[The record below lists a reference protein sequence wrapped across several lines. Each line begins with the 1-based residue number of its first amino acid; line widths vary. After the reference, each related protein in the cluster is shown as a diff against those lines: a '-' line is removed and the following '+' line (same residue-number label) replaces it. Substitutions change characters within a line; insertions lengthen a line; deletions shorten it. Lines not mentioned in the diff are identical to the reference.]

1 MPLIP
6 TGLTRLLGFNGV
18 AAPIAGLICAGVS
31 CFCMSPVMADVSG
44 ATGKSSLRT
53 TINGKLNGSCNS
65 GVCKVEGGTK
75 AGKNL
80 FHRFKDFDT
89 RGSIRKVLFDSQS
102 SKNMIVG
109 VLGSRGSFITKP
121 VEFSAPV
128 NLFWLSPG
136 GITINNSGSFFN
148 VINTQLSNATGLKFE
163 NGFFDVLNTS
173 VEEVL
178 RLSDEPFKGVQG
190 LINDQ
195 EVMGAIGLD
204 RNGDLQLSDGLLS
217 VDKSLLLDSQGS
229 NVLLDSFKL
238 LASSGEVDIH
248 GDSVII
254 NNGTIDVG
262 QNQFTEATSSDVTP
276 PKITIRSEDSLEI
289 DSSSS
294 LKASES
300 SKGGLLTCLL
310 GITFRCQD
318 SWTFEVT
325 PIMHPV
331 GWLRLLL
338 QKLFLMMYI

>member
-31 CFCMSPVMADVSG
+31 CFCISPVMADVSG

-65 GVCKVEGGTK
+65 GVCKVAGGTK

-195 EVMGAIGLD
+195 EVMGAMGLD

-276 PKITIRSEDSLEI
+276 PKI
-289 DSSSS
+289 
-294 LKASES
+294 
-300 SKGGLLTCLL
+300 CLL
-310 GITFRCQD
+310 YTSPSPRD
-318 SWTFEVT
+318 
-325 PIMHPV
+325 
-331 GWLRLLL
+331 R
-338 QKLFLMMYI
+338 QKSRMPSSA